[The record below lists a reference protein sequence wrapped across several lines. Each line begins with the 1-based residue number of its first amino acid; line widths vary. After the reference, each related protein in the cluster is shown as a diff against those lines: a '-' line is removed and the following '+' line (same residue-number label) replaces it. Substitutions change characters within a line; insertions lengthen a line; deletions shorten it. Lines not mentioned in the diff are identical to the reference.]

1 LNLRWHDVFTL
12 GVKTMPF
19 MKQLFLILTLVAAGA
34 VTNAQTH
41 VQLGLKGGLNVSNT
55 MAENFDYNPRV
66 SFHAGG
72 LAHIHLNKQWAL
84 QPELVF
90 SAQGSKYSNNGNDY
104 ITKLDY
110 LNLPFLVQFMT
121 ASGFRVETGPQLGV
135 LLKAR
140 SKVNDG
146 INNNINDG
154 FKPVDF
160 SWVIGAGFLFPSGF
174 GLDARYN
181 AGISKINENGS
192 ANLRNSVFQFGIF
205 YQFPHLDTKK

>member
-1 LNLRWHDVFTL
+1 
-12 GVKTMPF
+12 
-19 MKQLFLILTLVAAGA
+19 MKKLFIAFSLIVTGTIA
-34 VTNAQTH
+34 VAQTH
-41 VQLGLKGGLNVSNT
+41 VQLGLKGGLNVSNI
-55 MAENFDYNPRV
+55 MGDNFDYNPRA

-90 SAQGSKYSNNGNDY
+90 SAQGSKYSNSGNDY

-110 LNLPFLVQFMT
+110 LNVPFLFQFMT
-121 ASGFRVETGPQLGV
+121 ASGFRVETGPQLGF

-140 SKVNDG
+140 SKVNEG
-146 INNNINDG
+146 VNNNVNDA

-160 SWVIGAGFLFPSGF
+160 SWAIGAGFLFPSGF

-181 AGISKINENGS
+181 AGISKINENGG
-192 ANLRNSVFQFGIF
+192 ANLRNSVFQFGVF
-205 YQFPHLDTKK
+205 YQFPHLESKK